1 MLRRS
6 MALLVGV
13 LAGAARPQALPLSL
27 PPTDESFEAAVLR
40 RRDPATNT
48 IIICEVNFGFHEMA
62 MNWLAHAARIGL
74 DSGYL
79 LIALDPLEHAALQHA
94 GIDHYY
100 ESGGSTK
107 TIVSTS
113 GTSSAGPTG
122 DSLGSTGGFANSS
135 TLFRSSA
142 YNEIV
147 FNKWSLVAASLG

>member
-1 MLRRS
+1 

-13 LAGAARPQALPLSL
+13 LAGAARPQARPLPP

-40 RRDPATNT
+40 RRDPVNNI
-48 IIICEVNFGFHEMA
+48 IIICEVNFGFHKMA
-62 MNWLAHAARIGL
+62 ISWMAHLVNIGL

-79 LIALDPLEHAALQHA
+79 LVALDSLEHATLQRA

-100 ESGGSTK
+100 EGGGGSGSA
-107 TIVSTS
+107 VV
-113 GTSSAGPTG
+113 GTAG

-135 TLFRSSA
+135 TSFRSSA

-147 FNKWSLVAASLG
+147 FNKWSLVARILR